1 MNNLIEIMHKIH
13 CGIDARLEGKSA
25 DVVLAEETKKIAIEF
40 VLWKSE
46 QPIKTI
52 KLSDYSDIADVI
64 EIYRIELE
72 KEFEQ
77 FIEEYYE

>member
-40 VLWKSE
+40 ANYCNSSGDCSE
-46 QPIKTI
+46 LFDK
-52 KLSDYSDIADVI
+52 
-64 EIYRIELE
+64 
-72 KEFEQ
+72 